1 MFGNSYLYHYIN
13 MRTLLFFVIVILTL
27 YPPVSLYAAPHALE
41 DEVNPKRPF
50 AIDIFVRK
58 EPLKYY
64 FEDCSHPYAA
74 QIAKSYRA
82 WFSNV
87 QSRLRKETDPAVEY
101 YKEIIDFATGEEA
114 YICTDEKDADIRFY
128 VKNGGEYLRYGPRN
142 SQGVFTYQNGKMIIA
157 VRTDAMTERDGFNT
171 LTHEIGHSLRMQDL
185 YSGEFHATEGKY
197 GSGPRDSIMKDARYL
212 TCDDADAIL
221 NALYLTK
228 KLTGANPPDLQFDS
242 FCNYLNNPKTTYKNA
257 MVLNRGPLVI
267 DDKGSRTVYTYCK
280 DGNPHQV
287 VKISPYNYDILYET
301 VQAPV
306 NCDYTPLPEKKFEP
320 NISGGYAITDFKTG
334 KILSLNTS
342 SSLKGRNIFMALP
355 ESGGLVLQVSTDG
368 KIPGYIKITN
378 EYNTAVYIMAYLEEG
393 YNFVYDAYLEG
404 TQRVYPTMFV
414 YNRKDQ
420 SKHYVYG
427 PKEKR
432 GPSCE
437 GEPQECEKMAELL
450 NKTLSLVRD
459 NSDMRLPYFGG
470 FGPYSAKQHFQNAQ
484 SWENYLLKN
493 FPPMSVIGKKLKA
506 ELNFPVKQLNPS
518 DIKIKLPIK

>member
-1 MFGNSYLYHYIN
+1 
-13 MRTLLFFVIVILTL
+13 MRTLLFFIIAILTL
-27 YPPVSLYAAPHALE
+27 SPLVSLYAAPHALE

-50 AIDIFVRK
+50 AIDILVRK

-82 WFSNV
+82 WFNNAKSY
-87 QSRLRKETDPAVEY
+87 LRKETDPSVEY

-185 YSGEFHATEGKY
+185 YEGQFYSSSGKY
-197 GSGPRDSIMKDARYL
+197 GSGTKDSIMKNSRYL

-228 KLTGANPPDLQFDS
+228 KLTGANPPDLLFDS
-242 FCNYLNNPKTTYKNA
+242 FCNYLESSKITYKNA
-257 MVLNRGPLVI
+257 MILNRAPLVI
-267 DDKGSRTVYTYCK
+267 DYKGSRTVYTYCK
-280 DGNPHQV
+280 EGAPHKIIKINPN
-287 VKISPYNYDILYET
+287 NYDKLYEEIQT
-301 VQAPV
+301 PAE
-306 NCDYTPLPEKKFEP
+306 CEYTPLQEEKLNLNGKD
-320 NISGGYAITDFKTG
+320 SYAVADFKTG
-334 KILSLNTS
+334 KILSLNAS
-342 SSLKGRNIFMALP
+342 SPLKGNNIFMALP
-355 ESGGLVLQVSTDG
+355 ESVGLALQVSTDG
-368 KIPGYIKITN
+368 KVPGYIKIMDKN
-378 EYNTAVYIMAYLEEG
+378 NTVIYIMAYLEEG

-404 TQRVYPTMFV
+404 KHNYYPAMFI
-414 YNRKDQ
+414 YNRENP
-420 SKHYVYG
+420 SKTYVYG

-450 NKTLSLVRD
+450 NKTLPLVRGD
-459 NSDMRLPYFGG
+459 SEMVLPYFGG
-470 FGPYSAKQHFQNAQ
+470 FGAYSAKQHIQNAK

>member
-1 MFGNSYLYHYIN
+1 
-13 MRTLLFFVIVILTL
+13 MRTLLFFIIAILTL
-27 YPPVSLYAAPHALE
+27 YPPISLYAAPHALE

-50 AIDIFVRK
+50 AIDILVRK

-82 WFSNV
+82 WFNNAKSY
-87 QSRLRKETDPAVEY
+87 LRKETDPSVEY

-114 YICTDEKDADIRFY
+114 YICTDEKDADIKFY
-128 VKNGGEYLRYGPRN
+128 VKDGGEYLNYGPRN

-185 YSGEFHATEGKY
+185 YEGQFYSSSGKY
-197 GSGPRDSIMKDARYL
+197 GSGTKDSIMKNSRYL

-242 FCNYLNNPKTTYKNA
+242 FCNYLESSKITYKNA
-257 MVLNRGPLVI
+257 MILNRAPLVI
-267 DDKGSRTVYTYCK
+267 DYKGSRTVYTYCK
-280 DGNPHQV
+280 EGAPHKIIKINPN
-287 VKISPYNYDILYET
+287 NYDKLYEEIQT
-301 VQAPV
+301 PAE
-306 NCDYTPLPEKKFEP
+306 CEYTPLQEEKLNLNGKD
-320 NISGGYAITDFKTG
+320 SYAVADFKTG
-334 KILSLNTS
+334 KILSLNAS
-342 SSLKGRNIFMALP
+342 SPLKGNNIFMALP
-355 ESGGLVLQVSTDG
+355 ESVGLALQVSTDG
-368 KIPGYIKITN
+368 KVPGYIKITDKN
-378 EYNTAVYIMAYLEEG
+378 NTVIYIMAYLEEG

-404 TQRVYPTMFV
+404 KHNYYPAMFI
-414 YNRKDQ
+414 YNRENP
-420 SKHYVYG
+420 SRTYVYG

-437 GEPQECEKMAELL
+437 GEAQECEKMAELL
-450 NKTLSLVRD
+450 NKTLPLVRGD
-459 NSDMRLPYFGG
+459 SEMVLPYFGG
-470 FGPYSAKQHFQNAQ
+470 FGAYSAKQHIQNAK

>member
-1 MFGNSYLYHYIN
+1 
-13 MRTLLFFVIVILTL
+13 MRTLLFFIIAILTL

-50 AIDIFVRK
+50 AIDILVRK

-82 WFSNV
+82 WFNNAKSY
-87 QSRLRKETDPAVEY
+87 LHKETDPSVEY

-114 YICTDEKDADIRFY
+114 YICTDEKDADIKFY
-128 VKNGGEYLRYGPRN
+128 VKNGGEYLNYGPRN

-185 YSGEFHATEGKY
+185 YEGQFYSSSGKY
-197 GSGPRDSIMKDARYL
+197 GSGTKDSIMKNSRYL

-228 KLTGANPPDLQFDS
+228 KLTGANPPDLLFDS
-242 FCNYLNNPKTTYKNA
+242 FCNYLDSPKITYKNA
-257 MVLNRGPLVI
+257 MVLNRAPLVI
-267 DDKGSRTVYTYCK
+267 DYKGSRTVYTYCK
-280 DGNPHQV
+280 EGAPHKIIKINPN
-287 VKISPYNYDILYET
+287 NYDKLYEEIQT
-301 VQAPV
+301 PAE
-306 NCDYTPLPEKKFEP
+306 CEYTPLQEEKLNLNGKD
-320 NISGGYAITDFKTG
+320 SYAVADFKTG
-334 KILSLNTS
+334 KILSLNAPS
-342 SSLKGRNIFMALP
+342 PLKGNNIFMALP
-355 ESGGLVLQVSTDG
+355 ESVGLALQVSTDG
-368 KIPGYIKITN
+368 KVPGYIKITDKN
-378 EYNTAVYIMAYLEEG
+378 NTVIYIMAYLEEG

-404 TQRVYPTMFV
+404 KHNYYPAMFI
-414 YNRKDQ
+414 YNRENP
-420 SKHYVYG
+420 SKTYVYG

-450 NKTLSLVRD
+450 NKTLPLVRG
-459 NSDMRLPYFGG
+459 NSEMVLPYFGG
-470 FGPYSAKQHFQNAQ
+470 FGAYSAKQHIQNAK

>member
-1 MFGNSYLYHYIN
+1 
-13 MRTLLFFVIVILTL
+13 MRTLLFFIIAILTL
-27 YPPVSLYAAPHALE
+27 YPPSVFLYAAPHALE

-50 AIDIFVRK
+50 AIDILVRK

-82 WFSNV
+82 WFSNAK
-87 QSRLRKETDPAVEY
+87 SYLRKETDPSVEY
-101 YKEIIDFATGEEA
+101 YKEIIYFAAGEEA
-114 YICTDEKDADIRFY
+114 YICTDEKDADIKFY
-128 VKNGGEYLRYGPRN
+128 VKNGGEYLNYGPRN

-185 YSGEFHATEGKY
+185 YEGQFYSSSGKY
-197 GSGPRDSIMKDARYL
+197 GSGTKDSIMKNSRYL

-257 MVLNRGPLVI
+257 MVLNRAPLVI
-267 DDKGSRTVYTYCK
+267 DYKGSRTLYTYCK
-280 DGNPHQV
+280 EGAPHKIIKINPN
-287 VKISPYNYDILYET
+287 NYDKLYEEIQT
-301 VQAPV
+301 PAE
-306 NCDYTPLPEKKFEP
+306 CEYTPLQEEKLNLNGKD
-320 NISGGYAITDFKTG
+320 SYAVADFKTG
-334 KILSLNTS
+334 KILSLNAS
-342 SSLKGRNIFMALP
+342 SPLKGNNIFMALP
-355 ESGGLVLQVSTDG
+355 ESGGLALQVSTDG
-368 KIPGYIKITN
+368 KVPGYIKIMDKN
-378 EYNTAVYIMAYLEEG
+378 NTVIYIMAYLEEG

-404 TQRVYPTMFV
+404 KHNYYPAMFI
-414 YNRKDQ
+414 YNRENP
-420 SKHYVYG
+420 SRTYVYG

-450 NKTLSLVRD
+450 NKTLPLVRGD
-459 NSDMRLPYFGG
+459 SEMVLPYFGG
-470 FGPYSAKQHFQNAQ
+470 FGAYSAKQHIQNAK
-484 SWENYLLKN
+484 SWEIYLLKN